1 MDLQRYTDE
10 NIIGPG
16 NQKADCDGLRLIRDD
31 MAATFAAWSK
41 AITELIIQC
50 TSSIYQDG
58 NSKLPIILDRVNT
71 FQVLYEELEFHQTI
85 LFNSILCIDDP
96 LKKTTDEPCT
106 GCRRPWSWVDNTLT
120 PITGITTKI
129 LDHQFPGDPGPTIP
143 YGSTYVYSPVYL
155 QNYKEARQALLT
167 NVKELFAF
175 LLDIRL
181 GSGDIAPD
189 VPVNGYCPPYDPGQP

>member
-1 MDLQRYTDE
+1 MADLQDYLAD

-16 NQKADCDGLRLIRDD
+16 NQKADCDGLSLINRDR
-31 MAATFAAWSK
+31 AATQAAWTK

-50 TSSIYQDG
+50 TSGIYQAG

-71 FQVLYEELEFHQTI
+71 YQVLYEEMYFHQLI
-85 LFNSILCIDDP
+85 LFNSILCINDP
-96 LKKTTDEPCT
+96 DKKTTDEPWNE
-106 GCRRPWSWVDNTLT
+106 RRPWSWVDDTNT
-120 PITGITTKI
+120 PITGVTTKI
-129 LDHQFPGDPGPTIP
+129 LELQNPGDPSPILP

-155 QNYKEARQALLT
+155 ENYKEARQALLD

-175 LLDIRL
+175 LLDIRP

-189 VPVNGYCPPYDPGQP
+189 VPVNGYCPPYDPGS